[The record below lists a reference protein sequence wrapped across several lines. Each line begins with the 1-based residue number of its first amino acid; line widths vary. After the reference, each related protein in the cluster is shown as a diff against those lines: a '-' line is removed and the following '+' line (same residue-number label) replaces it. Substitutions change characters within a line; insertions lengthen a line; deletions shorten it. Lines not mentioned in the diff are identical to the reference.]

1 MGASIP
7 GSRHTRSGK
16 PNQDAIVLGELPE
29 MGGTFVAISDGHGSR
44 TCFRSGKGAHLAVS
58 ITEKLLLTSRIA
70 DLLKERHGMRLI
82 AQEILHHW
90 RSGVMEHLRQHPFIP
105 DETEEL
111 DRQQRTLLGRNALVA
126 YGATLLIAYVL
137 ETEVYF
143 LQLGDGDFLTLDS
156 AGTVNGIFKPDR
168 KHMGNATTSL
178 CMPNALDE
186 FRFCHLHS
194 GPLKMVLGSTDGYGN
209 SFRSEA
215 DFHKTLGDYSR
226 LISVHGF
233 DAVYSKLPEWLKETS
248 EQGSGDD
255 ISVALIFR

>member
-7 GSRHTRSGK
+7 GSRHARSGK
-16 PNQDAIVLGELPE
+16 PNQDAIALGELPK
-29 MGGTFVAISDGHGSR
+29 MGGTFAAISDGHGSR

-58 ITEKLLLTSRIA
+58 IAEKVLHTDRIA
-70 DLLKERHGMRLI
+70 DYLKERHGMRLI
-82 AQEILHHW
+82 AEEILHLW
-90 RSGVMEHLRQHPFIP
+90 RSSVMEHLKQHPFIP

-126 YGATLLIAYVL
+126 YGATLLVAYVL
-137 ETEVYF
+137 ESDVYF

-156 AGTVNGIFKPDR
+156 AGAVNGVFKPDG

-194 GPLKMVLGSTDGYGN
+194 GPLKMLLGSTDGYGN

-215 DFHKTLGDYSR
+215 DFHKTLRDFSR

-233 DAVYSKLPEWLKETS
+233 DAVHGKLPEWLKETS